1 MTAPCRRLATP
12 QCNDWGGES
21 IILNNGDH
29 IVASKATV
37 SDEASAGLPGADAGT
52 DELLETAGQEADAA
66 GGVPAADQAAPSV
79 PDVAPAKPAG
89 SVAAG
94 TGYAPGGRILLY
106 LAAAVVALVGVWFA
120 KDVLA
125 PVAVAAV
132 IVIIAHPVRH
142 PLERRG
148 WPGWAATTAVVAV
161 SFAILAGLGLLLTVA
176 AAQFIRMLPNY
187 SDEFTAVVDSLV
199 SALGSLGFHPA
210 TAAGAF
216 DWLTPSFLL
225 NAAYGVADSILGLAT
240 AFFFVLAYVI
250 FMAADAAT
258 LGRRKVGFAPR
269 PAVIAERYFRGVRRY
284 YVVNATFGLIVA
296 VVDGLLLWWMG
307 IPVPIVWAVLAF
319 VTNFIPN
326 IGFIIGVIPPAI
338 FALVVGG
345 WPLALLVVAAYC
357 VVNVVLQVM
366 VQPKFVSDA
375 VGLTMTLTFFSVVFW
390 TLVIGPIGAILCIP
404 LTLLVRAIALESS
417 PHSKHL
423 RALSG
428 DTEPTS

>member
-1 MTAPCRRLATP
+1 MGREPI
-12 QCNDWGGES
+12 N
-21 IILNNGDH
+21 LNNGEH
-29 IVASKATV
+29 NVSSKTQV
-37 SDEASAGLPGADAGT
+37 SDEASEGSAGAGAVTEQLAESDA
-52 DELLETAGQEADAA
+52 EASAGAGAVPEAAAQPSGPAAA
-66 GGVPAADQAAPSV
+66 GAAY
-79 PDVAPAKPAG
+79 
-89 SVAAG
+89 AAG
-94 TGYAPGGRILLY
+94 GGRILLY
-106 LAAAVVALVGVWFA
+106 VASAVVALVGVWLA
-120 KDVLA
+120 KGVLA

-132 IVIIAHPVRH
+132 IVIIAHPVRR

-148 WPGWAATTAVVAV
+148 WPAWAATTAVVAV
-161 SFAILAGLGLLLTVA
+161 SFAILAGLGLLLVVA
-176 AAQFIRMLPNY
+176 TAQFIKMLPNY
-187 SDEFTAVVDSLV
+187 TDEFAAVADNLV
-199 SALGSLGFHPA
+199 SALGSLGFHSD

-216 DWLTPSFLL
+216 DWLTPGVLL
-225 NAAYGVADSILGLAT
+225 NAAYGVADSVLGLAT

-258 LGRRKVGFAPR
+258 LGRREVGFAVR

-326 IGFIIGVIPPAI
+326 IGFVIGVIPPAI
-338 FALVVGG
+338 FAVVVGG
-345 WPLALLVVAAYC
+345 WPLALLVVAAYSI
-357 VVNVVLQVM
+357 VNVVLQVM

-375 VGLTMTLTFFSVVFW
+375 VGLSMTLTFFSVVFW

-404 LTLLVRAIALESS
+404 LTLLVRAIVLETS
-417 PHSKHL
+417 PQSKHL

-428 DTEPTS
+428 DTEPAS